1 MESLDRARHQHLSRR
16 LLEELE
22 QQLAA
27 ADDIRAL
34 REKRPEAVGRSMMPP
49 LALLDSRLENAVY
62 QSLRRPL
69 DSQATSE
76 TRPLAREMRQ
86 RGTLLGHAGR
96 LVAAIGVSAIIAQLF
111 VIMMPAA
118 RQPDNTQVF
127 AADVQSFATALS
139 QQHRSE
145 DPPRPALAAFQS
157 LLTSDDT
164 AQADEREQPEKQSD
178 RVLRRFLQWRQKANP
193 REAAR

>member
-22 QQLAA
+22 QQFAA

-76 TRPLAREMRQ
+76 TRPLAREMRR

-139 QQHRSE
+139 RQHRSE
-145 DPPRPALAAFQS
+145 APPRPALAAFQS
-157 LLTSDDT
+157 LLASDDT

>member
-34 REKRPEAVGRSMMPP
+34 REKRPEAVGRSMMAP

-76 TRPLAREMRQ
+76 TMNRRKRIEANGVIKLVQTGNKTVSSQHQKSRPQNVVRSCRAR
-86 RGTLLGHAGR
+86 GR
-96 LVAAIGVSAIIAQLF
+96 
-111 VIMMPAA
+111 
-118 RQPDNTQVF
+118 
-127 AADVQSFATALS
+127 
-139 QQHRSE
+139 
-145 DPPRPALAAFQS
+145 
-157 LLTSDDT
+157 T
-164 AQADEREQPEKQSD
+164 AQD
-178 RVLRRFLQWRQKANP
+178 RL
-193 REAAR
+193 E